1 MEFDVRHLMF
11 GQEGKWG
18 CLESRNS
25 FMTKSKALCRKGRSV
40 KINKMER
47 ATDNMRS
54 EGRCSS
60 GEKDELVFPGNPKS
74 RKDRMP

>member
-1 MEFDVRHLMF
+1 
-11 GQEGKWG
+11 
-18 CLESRNS
+18 
-25 FMTKSKALCRKGRSV
+25 MTKSKALCRKGRSV